1 MAEMGD
7 FRTGAAI
14 ENAHDMN
21 MVRVVEG
28 EMEVFHEDLPA
39 AS

>member
-1 MAEMGD
+1 MGD
-7 FRTGAAI
+7 FRAGAAI
-14 ENAHDMN
+14 ENAHDMD

-28 EMEVFHEDLPA
+28 VVEVFHEDLPA